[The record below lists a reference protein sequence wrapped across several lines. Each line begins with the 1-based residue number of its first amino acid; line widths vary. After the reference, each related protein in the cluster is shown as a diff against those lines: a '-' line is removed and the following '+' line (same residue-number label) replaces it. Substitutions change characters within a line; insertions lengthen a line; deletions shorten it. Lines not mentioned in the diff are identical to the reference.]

1 MQNQIYANSD
11 QIVPC
16 WSKLGFVS
24 NDIDTLNCDKSNFI
38 VNKMDKFYFYLDCND
53 KEWILYQIK
62 RVNVH
67 IDIELTCAYF
77 KHVSIQLQ
85 STLQMVQYKL
95 HQYCF

>member
-1 MQNQIYANSD
+1 MDKQTKARGLRYHSRSLLMQNQIYANSD

-53 KEWILYQIK
+53 KE
-62 RVNVH
+62 
-67 IDIELTCAYF
+67 
-77 KHVSIQLQ
+77 
-85 STLQMVQYKL
+85 
-95 HQYCF
+95 